1 MVLVYIFDLDD
12 TLYQDYYL
20 SNPNFYPENAT
31 EYEKYYSKFKPDLE
45 LKSLLDK
52 LDAPKYIL
60 TNATYEHADTV
71 LERLNIREHFKD
83 IIARDTMGTMKPRKE
98 AYQFIMGKVML
109 KEKKSD
115 LKYLFFDDL
124 KKNLKMA
131 KYMGWR
137 TCLIKRLNNDD
148 LDEDEEYYIDYK
160 FSNIKEAL
168 RHFINVCNYTLN
180 INNKMFV

>member
-20 SNPNFYPENAT
+20 SNPNFYPDNAT

-83 IIARDTMGTMKPRKE
+83 IIARDTMYTMKPSSG

-115 LKYLFFDDL
+115 LEYLFFDDL
-124 KKNLKMA
+124 KRNLK
-131 KYMGWR
+131 
-137 TCLIKRLNNDD
+137 I
-148 LDEDEEYYIDYK
+148 
-160 FSNIKEAL
+160 F
-168 RHFINVCNYTLN
+168 
-180 INNKMFV
+180 